1 MVEFG
6 KSCRVGNGRYYPRRE
21 GSAYQGNYPSYPHL
35 YHGGISITVKFC
47 EELNSLCAKFWW
59 GQVGNEMKR
68 KFIRRVGIV

>member
-1 MVEFG
+1 MDDIIQEG
-6 KSCRVGNGRYYPRRE
+6 E